1 MVRRSESRLVQLR
14 LLPVMLCD
22 LEAVNRL
29 AREIWTAHYPGI
41 ISNAQIE
48 YMLAQ
53 RYAPQRIAEELAR
66 DDVWWDKMLLDENMM
81 GFTSYFLTDAPAEM
95 KLDKLYVHPRQQRKG
110 YGGHAMAHVAQ
121 RARALGCTRLVLAVN
136 RRNEHAINAYRKHG
150 FEVRDA
156 QVKDIGGGFVMDD
169 YIMALDL

>member
-1 MVRRSESRLVQLR
+1 MVRQSVSCLVQLR
-14 LLPVMLCD
+14 LLPVMSCD
-22 LEAVNRL
+22 AEAVNRL
-29 AREIWTAHYPGI
+29 AREIWTSHYPGI

-66 DDVWWDKMLLDENMM
+66 DDVWWDKMLLDETMM
-81 GFTSYFLTDAPAEM
+81 GFTSYFLTGAPAEM
-95 KLDKLYVHPRQQRKG
+95 KLDKLYVHPLQQRKG
-110 YGGHAMAHVAQ
+110 YGGRAISHVAQ
-121 RARALGCTRLVLAVN
+121 RARALECTRLVLAVN
-136 RRNEHAINAYRKHG
+136 RCNGNAINAYRKHG

-156 QVKDIGGGFVMDD
+156 QVKDIGDGFFMDD